1 MAGDGGGVFS
11 WTSLLLGIAG
21 TAGVT
26 VLGGL
31 LALFYFQRAL
41 IYPSNVPAVRRG
53 RSSGG
58 GTRPSRAHVLA
69 RVGGVVV

>member
-1 MAGDGGGVFS
+1 MAGDGGGLFS

-41 IYPSNVPAVRRG
+41 IYPSNVPAVR
-53 RSSGG
+53 
-58 GTRPSRAHVLA
+58 PRAVPPPLA
-69 RVGGVVV
+69 PEPP